1 MQALENKV
9 EVALAHGKL
18 SGCVLQ
24 AISGDG
30 MNGYSRTFGY
40 RSASLDL
47 TSLQST
53 DIFALISCSKIIV
66 SVAILQLVERGLIGL
81 DSDVGVL
88 LPELPRTVIAG
99 IDDHGSPVLED
110 RDSPIKLRDLLTHA
124 AGLPYFHPLL
134 SNYLDSIGK
143 RPLQGAT
150 VAERFGLPQVAE
162 PGESFDYGCSFD
174 WLGKIIERL
183 TESDLD
189 MYVEENIC
197 NPLGITDIFFSMARL
212 EDLQHRLVST
222 VKIDEQGMA
231 VPDTQGSI
239 NDGITECFGGQ
250 SGHANLESL
259 LTILQS
265 LLSNDGRLLKPE
277 SATEMFKPQLS
288 ESSRRALNEQIKTR
302 SGLVHLFTKGKGD
315 YDWSFAG
322 RVKLSKD
329 GTVERTDWFG
339 MMNTH
344 WFIDHTRNFCGIF
357 GTQLSPMGEPG
368 VEKLCLEWVDAISHQ
383 HEAAA

>member
-9 EVALAHGKL
+9 KVALTHGKL
-18 SGCVLQ
+18 SSCVLQ

-40 RSASLDL
+40 RSASPDL

-53 DIFALISCSKIIV
+53 DVFALISS
-66 SVAILQLVERGLIGL
+66 
-81 DSDVGVL
+81 
-88 LPELPRTVIAG
+88 
-99 IDDHGSPVLED
+99 
-110 RDSPIKLRDLLTHA
+110 
-124 AGLPYFHPLL
+124 GLPYFHPLL

-189 MYVEENIC
+189 SYVEENIC
-197 NPLGITDIFFSMARL
+197 NPLGISDIFFSMARL
-212 EDLQHRLVST
+212 EDVQHRLVST

-250 SGHANLESL
+250 SGHANLDSL

-302 SGLVHLFTKGKGD
+302 SGLVHLFTEGKGD
-315 YDWSFAG
+315 YNWSFAG

-344 WFIDHTRNFCGIF
+344 WFIDHTRSFCGIF
-357 GTQLSPMGEPG
+357 GTQLLPMGEPG